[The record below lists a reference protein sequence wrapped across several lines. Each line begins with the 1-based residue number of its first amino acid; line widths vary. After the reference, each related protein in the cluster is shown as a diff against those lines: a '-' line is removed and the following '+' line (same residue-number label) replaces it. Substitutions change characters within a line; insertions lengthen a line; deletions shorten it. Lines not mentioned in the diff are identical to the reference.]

1 MVKNLKTKQQVLDFL
16 VIKKIVPDLTTMRK
30 VDLLF
35 VGRTNLNFKK
45 VVRILL
51 TLVPNMV
58 LLAKQFLDH
67 KTKSQQM
74 KRY

>member
-1 MVKNLKTKQQVLDFL
+1 M
-16 VIKKIVPDLTTMRK
+16 PDLTSARK
-30 VDLLF
+30 VQMILL
-35 VGRTNLNFKK
+35 GRTELNFKK

-51 TLVPNMV
+51 TLVPSMV

-67 KTKSQQM
+67 KTTAEQM